1 MTGATVR
8 RAHAFPLRDD
18 GCEAW
23 EKWSGMDT
31 RGGTRRRTM
40 GRIVLGMVLLLCSAC
55 SSLSETIAPA
65 EPISRHPH
73 LRHARLFLAAADYRR
88 AIDAC
93 LEEIR
98 EHPFVASYIYL
109 TYVYHALD
117 AYLDDLAKRDQW
129 VGVEQ
134 LALSLAGDRPE
145 QLLDPPDILA
155 RVAKELIH
163 TSVQKQSDITAAM
176 ASRLDAVEVRRLWE
190 EQTAWRRAHPHD
202 WWRSVPEVW
211 RWDRL

>member
-1 MTGATVR
+1 
-8 RAHAFPLRDD
+8 
-18 GCEAW
+18 
-23 EKWSGMDT
+23 
-31 RGGTRRRTM
+31 M
-40 GRIVLGMVLLLCSAC
+40 GRIALGAFLLLCSAC
-55 SSLSETIAPA
+55 SSFSGTTTPSESIFP
-65 EPISRHPH
+65 HPH

-93 LEEIR
+93 LEEVR
-98 EHPFVASYIYL
+98 EHPSVASYIYL

-117 AYLDDLAKRDQW
+117 GYLDDLAKKDQW

-163 TSVQKQSDITAAM
+163 MSVQKQSDITAAM
-176 ASRLDAVEVRRLWE
+176 ASRLDTAEVRRLWE
-190 EQTAWRRAHPHD
+190 EQTVWRRAHPQD
-202 WWRSVPEVW
+202 WWRSVPEAW
-211 RWDRL
+211 RWESP